1 MLKFFAATIIMVST
15 AALAVDQVLAP
26 GRWSVTSTTVEM
38 AVPGLPGFVAR
49 MMRGKSKTEHKRL
62 TEGQGVEA
70 LIAPDP
76 KAGCHVDS
84 QHVAVGKYDQT
95 LTCPQKRS
103 EAVRVIRAGTY
114 DKSGFAGRA
123 TVTGTTAKGPMRIVL
138 DQRAARLGD

>member
-15 AALAVDQVLAP
+15 AALAADQVLAP
-26 GRWSVTSTTVEM
+26 GQWGVTSKTIEM
-38 AVPGLPGFVAR
+38 SVPGLPRFIAR
-49 MMRGKSKTEHKRL
+49 MIQGKSKTERKHL
-62 TEGQGVEA
+62 AVGQGVEA

-76 KAGCHVDS
+76 KAGCHIDS
-84 QHVAVGKYDQT
+84 QHVAEGKYDQT
-95 LTCPQKRS
+95 LTCPQKRG

-123 TVTGTTAKGPMRIVL
+123 TVTGTTAKGNMRIVL